1 MPRMAAVE
9 RDEKTRLA
17 VDMSAKGVS
26 DSAIADALGIHRQTV
41 KRLIED
47 HFASEAEHR
56 GPGKE
61 RAIAR
66 YERVIANAWDR
77 YERVQDASLNVSGL
91 LNTILTAQTRI
102 DKITGAES
110 PTKIQHVEDEL
121 EVVWPDADGDAISH
135 EPAAQEAGTP

>member
-1 MPRMAAVE
+1 MPAVE
-9 RDEKTRLA
+9 RDQKTREA
-17 VDMSAKGVS
+17 VEMSARGM
-26 DSAIADALGIHRQTV
+26 DDTAIGRELSIHRTTV
-41 KRLIED
+41 KKLIED
-47 HFASEAEHR
+47 HFAQEAEHR

-66 YERVIANAWDR
+66 YERVIRNAWER

-91 LNTILTAQTRI
+91 LNTILAAQTRI